1 MAQRTF
7 RKSSDFKTTNETAVN
22 DKGAIVQGKVE
33 ILNDELVFRMPLVV
47 TESMIRLYTEP
58 VQRNGAEIMVD
69 KLGLVVACTI
79 PEGTE
84 ITVSDWVNA
93 HGEPEART
101 FHVKRGGMAA
111 NRYINL
117 GADPNNGYVKVP
129 VSKTDDTT
137 NDGEAQEAEPLTQSA

>member
-1 MAQRTF
+1 MAQRIF
-7 RKSSDFKTTNETAVN
+7 KSSKDFVKTNDSVQQ
-22 DKGAIVQGKVE
+22 DKGAIVQGKVSIE
-33 ILNDELVFRMPLVV
+33 GDELIFRMPLVV

-58 VQRNGAEIMVD
+58 VSRNGAEVMVD

-84 ITVSDWVNA
+84 ITVSDWINA
-93 HGEPEART
+93 HGDAEART
-101 FHVKRGGMAA
+101 FRVKRGGMAA

-129 VSKTDDTT
+129 VTDTT
-137 NDGEAQEAEPLTQSA
+137 DGEPAEAEHA